1 MKNKNTSVSK
11 EVKDVEEVKDSSK
24 SEPVKK
30 VKPSNAMTEKKSAIK
45 AKKESI
51 KDFKAH
57 LDKENKAK
65 SQAKG
70 KVKSKLPAND
80 DEPDFSYLAA
90 STKLDN
96 AEEIKEVTDAITP
109 ISKWG
114 ILITLFV
121 FAFFGLWAGF
131 APLDSASIATG
142 SVVLHENR
150 KTIQHLEGGIIS
162 DILVKE
168 GDLVKKGEPLM
179 TLNATSAT
187 AQQQLLLGQLRNAL
201 ATESRLMAERDDKI
215 EISFASIQATGLI
228 NDKNKDIISSQI
240 RLFETRR
247 ASIMGQI
254 DILQERIMQY
264 NDQIEGLSAQIKEVK
279 AQSKLIAEE
288 IKTVAHLL
296 KKGLE
301 QKPRLLALQRKES
314 ELKGQAA
321 QFISEIATIQGSI
334 SEVQLQM
341 INVQN
346 EYLKEVM
353 TELKDVQLQ
362 VGDLK
367 EKLLA
372 SGDVL
377 DRTIITAPQSGKI
390 TGLQFHTL
398 GGVIAPGAQI
408 MDIVPQNDKLIVE
421 ARVKPEDIDIVKEGL
436 EAKVMLSAYKSRF
449 VPRLFGYLARLYIF
463 LQTGLLMKLL
473 ACIIIWLKLRLMK
486 VKYQVFL
493 RMLSYIQAC
502 RQNHL

>member
-1 MKNKNTSVSK
+1 MKRKIAEKFNFHKNTIKEKKAANKNNS
-11 EVKDVEEVKDSSK
+11 
-24 SEPVKK
+24 PF
-30 VKPSNAMTEKKSAIK
+30 P
-45 AKKESI
+45 
-51 KDFKAH
+51 
-57 LDKENKAK
+57 
-65 SQAKG
+65 
-70 KVKSKLPAND
+70 
-80 DEPDFSYLAA
+80 YLAA
-90 STKLDN
+90 STQLDN
-96 AEEIKEVTDAITP
+96 AEEIKEVTESIAP

-114 ILITLFV
+114 MIITAFV
-121 FAFFGLWAGF
+121 TGFFILWAGL
-131 APLDSASIATG
+131 APLESASIATG

-162 DILVKE
+162 EILVKE
-168 GDLVKKGEPLM
+168 GDVVTQGQPLM

-201 ATESRLMAERDDKI
+201 ATEARLLAERDDLTEVNFDSIYEAGLANNKTEEVI
-215 EISFASIQATGLI
+215 ASQ
-228 NDKNKDIISSQI
+228 K

-247 ASIMGQI
+247 ATIIGQV

-264 NDQIEGLSAQIKEVK
+264 NDQIEGLSAQITEVK
-279 AQSKLIAEE
+279 AQSALIGEE
-288 IKTVAHLL
+288 VKTVSHLL
-296 KKGLE
+296 DKGLE
-301 QKPRLLALQRKES
+301 QKPRLLALKRKQS

-353 TELKDVQLQ
+353 TELKDVQQQ
-362 VGDLK
+362 VSDLR

-377 DRTIITAPQSGKI
+377 ERTIIVAPQSGKI

-421 ARVKPEDIDIVKEGL
+421 ARVKPEDIDIVREGL

-449 VPRLFGYLARLYIF
+449 VPRLNGEVIYLSADKFTDEQTGQHYFLARIEINEEEIDNLAANVELYPGMPAESFIKTGESTFLNYLASP
-463 LQTGLLMKLL
+463 
-473 ACIIIWLKLRLMK
+473 IIDSFRRSFKER
-486 VKYQVFL
+486 
-493 RMLSYIQAC
+493 
-502 RQNHL
+502 